1 MRAWVRQS
9 REEGRRRGEERLENL
24 GQTASEPRLKRWR
37 KCTQP
42 VGIQYQ
48 GSRPMSR
55 GTSGWW
61 GGGGGRKVCQLHNDT
76 PPDLRAEETS
86 TRTSGFLSVS
96 EEKAPKTQ
104 ANCSH
109 ITTFKELTENTT
121 YTPCHFKLLGLRG
134 SFHHSDHTLP
144 PVTAGPTRF
153 LLRTSPRSRR
163 TAASDTLHYLL
174 LSAEHC

>member
-61 GGGGGRKVCQLHNDT
+61 GGRKVCQLHNDT
-76 PPDLRAEETS
+76 PPDLRAEET
-86 TRTSGFLSVS
+86 
-96 EEKAPKTQ
+96 
-104 ANCSH
+104 C
-109 ITTFKELTENTT
+109 
-121 YTPCHFKLLGLRG
+121 
-134 SFHHSDHTLP
+134 DHLP
-144 PVTAGPTRF
+144 PGRLVFSVFLRRKPLKLRPTAVTSQ
-153 LLRTSPRSRR
+153 LLKS
-163 TAASDTLHYLL
+163 
-174 LSAEHC
+174 